1 MSSTVSEAAD
11 QLGAY
16 ARGAIGAFFGGLPG
30 EIVGSCVCYN
40 IEKPFKAGFD
50 AVREAGHNLT
60 HFNGGGDYQDTKAA
74 YTMRQRALQE
84 MGTSLLNARM
94 HLGKEAALMHE

>member
-1 MSSTVSEAAD
+1 LA
-11 QLGAY
+11 GY
-16 ARGAIGAFFGGLPG
+16 AGGAIGAFFGGLPG
-30 EIVGSCVCYN
+30 EIVGSWVGYN

-50 AVREAGHNLT
+50 AVREAGHNPT
-60 HFNGGGDYQDTKAA
+60 HFNGGGDYQDTEAA

-84 MGTSLLNARM
+84 TGTSLLNARM